1 MLRPLI
7 GEDVALTTELDA
19 ALGPIEAD
27 PGQLHQVVMNLV
39 VNARDAM
46 PGGGSIAIVTA
57 NSEVGENDDGIEP
70 GRYVTLTVRDT
81 GPGIDEATLRQ
92 IFEPFFT
99 TKDAGKGTGLGLAPS
114 TGS

>member
-1 MLRPLI
+1 
-7 GEDVALTTELDA
+7 
-19 ALGPIEAD
+19 
-27 PGQLHQVVMNLV
+27 MNLV

-57 NSEVGENDDGIEP
+57 NSEVGENEDAIEP

-81 GPGIDEATLRQ
+81 GPGIDEATMRR

-99 TKDAGKGTGLGLAPS
+99 TKDAGKGPLGSSRPS
-114 TGS
+114 MGS